1 MSRLDTMARFDPP
14 DSAGPEFHC
23 GGCGYAFDLPRE
35 GEDVHACDCGRDLCS
50 DCAECE
56 PCRKLA
62 EREEELRELAELA
75 MRSELRLW
83 NLVWAFQTE
92 IVWHKA

>member
-1 MSRLDTMARFDPP
+1 MSRLVTMARFREPHP
-14 DSAGPEFHC
+14 GRPEFDC

-35 GEDVHACDCGRDLCS
+35 GDDVHACDCGRDLCA

-62 EREEELRELAELA
+62 ARDEELRELAELA
-75 MRSELRLW
+75 MRSELSLRNAIWALQSG
-83 NLVWAFQTE
+83 LV
-92 IVWHKA
+92 